1 MVLAGALRLSFKNLA
16 RSWLTFLIAAAGLAV
31 GAASFVFFAAAGAG
45 VDRIARDRIFPT
57 LPPNQIE
64 VSPDP
69 LAPGARVGGDA
80 KRFNDASAKR
90 VAALPGV
97 RRTYEKMSADLPIIG
112 YLKDEEAQAFFG
124 RTVGVK
130 MLIPAEGLDPALL
143 ARDKGFVGNREKFRH
158 PGAEAWRPIPAIAST
173 QLYET
178 YVEAAESLGVPV
190 FPRERFLGFRFSV
203 IIGQGF
209 GVRARRVQSG
219 EVQPVERTVE
229 IVGFSRYA
237 LLVGITFPI
246 DVVREFNRTFAGGP
260 SALEIKSLVVET
272 VTPESLIDVAASTEA
287 MGLKRRTDRYA
298 ELVIQVVTALT
309 YLFGALSLVILVVAG
324 LHMGHIFASLTRERA
339 TEFATLR
346 ALGATRT
353 FISSLVGFEAFWVA
367 LSAAGLGIGTG
378 AAASAAVSALVRGA
392 VKPHSL
398 LATVDLFHFAPTTI
412 AVAAGLVIGM
422 CIVGA
427 LIPAI
432 RTAFRDPA
440 SALTS

>member
-1 MVLAGALRLSFKNLA
+1 MVLAGALKLSFKNLA
-16 RSWLTFLIAAAGLAV
+16 RSRLTFALAAAGLAV

-45 VDRIARDRIFPT
+45 VERIARDRIFPT

-69 LAPGARVGGDA
+69 ASPQARPTGDA
-80 KRFNDASAKR
+80 KRFDDATAKR

-97 RRTYEKMSADLPIIG
+97 VRTYEKMSADLPIIG

-124 RTVGVK
+124 RSIGVK
-130 MLIPAEGLDPALL
+130 MLVPAEGLDPAVL
-143 ARDKGFVGNREKFRH
+143 ASDKGFVGSREKFKH
-158 PGAEAWRPIPAIAST
+158 PGAETWRPIPAIAST

-190 FPRERFLGFRFSV
+190 FPRERFIGFRFSAIV
-203 IIGQGF
+203 GQGF

-237 LLVGITFPI
+237 LLVGISFPI

-260 SALEIKSLVVET
+260 SASELKSLVVET
-272 VTPESLIDVAASTEA
+272 ATPESLIDVAAATEA

-298 ELVIQVVTALT
+298 ELVIQVVMGLT
-309 YLFGALSLVILVVAG
+309 FLFGTMSLVILIVSG

-339 TEFATLR
+339 VEFATLR

-353 FISSLVGFEAFWVA
+353 FIAALVGFEALWVA
-367 LSAAGLGIGTG
+367 IVAAGSGVGLGIL
-378 AAASAAVSALVRGA
+378 SSEAVSALIRA
-392 VKPHSL
+392 SVKPHSL
-398 LATVDLFHFAPTTI
+398 LATSNLFQFAPGTI
-412 AVAAGLVIGM
+412 AVAGGIVIGM
-422 CIVGA
+422 CLVGA
-427 LIPAI
+427 LIPAV
-432 RTAFRDPA
+432 RTALRDPA
-440 SALTS
+440 SALSA